1 MSLLA
6 ENTLA
11 NAIKDIGRIAVL
23 VENLQRLANG
33 ERTERGLSTGDRL
46 TWTGLE
52 GIAAGNGSLGIDV
65 FARGDHHC
73 NHQQGA
79 RERSGH

>member
-6 ENTLA
+6 INTLA
-11 NAIKDIGRIAVL
+11 DAIEDVGRIAVL
-23 VENLQRLANG
+23 VENLQRHASG

-46 TWTGLE
+46 TRTGLV

-65 FARGDHHC
+65 LARGDHHC